1 MQDFTLKKNDL
12 ENALY
17 IVATPIGNLSDITL
31 RALDVL
37 RDVDVVI
44 CEDGRVSASLL
55 KRYNIE
61 GKKIVSY
68 NDHSGE
74 KVRKKILEFLILKK
88 SVALVSDAGT
98 PLISDPGYKLI
109 SFLRKFNQKI
119 IPLPGASALT
129 TAICASGLAS
139 DSFLFVGFLP
149 NSKIQREN
157 FLTGLPRNFTFV
169 FFESSNRI
177 SASLNSLF
185 TIVGNRNVCVAR
197 ELTKLHEE
205 IISDALEV
213 VIKHFTDY
221 ASNLRGEFVVV
232 VEKAQKG
239 DHSFTEGDIKREIA
253 NSIKL
258 GHSLKDL
265 SKNLSEIYD
274 INKRDIYQMAL
285 AEEKARKLELESHK
299 ASQKDEK

>member
-1 MQDFTLKKNDL
+1 MQDFTLKKNEL

-17 IVATPIGNLSDITL
+17 IVATPIGNLGDITL

-37 RDVDVVI
+37 RDVDVIV
-44 CEDGRVSASLL
+44 CEDGRVTASLL

-61 GKKIVSY
+61 GKQTFSY

-74 KVRKKILEFLILKK
+74 KVRKKILEFLMLKK

-109 SFLRKFNQKI
+109 NFLRKFNQKV

-149 NSKIQREN
+149 NTKVQKEN

-169 FFESSNRI
+169 FFESSNRM
-177 SASLNSLF
+177 SVTLETLHKV
-185 TIVGNRNVCVAR
+185 VGNRNVCVAR

-205 IISDALEV
+205 IISDELEV
-213 VIKHFTDY
+213 VIKHFTDN

-239 DHSFTEGDIKREIA
+239 DHAFTQEDIKQEIA
-253 NSIKL
+253 NSIKM

-274 INKRDIYQMAL
+274 MNKRDIYQLAL
-285 AEEKARKLELESHK
+285 AQEKPEI
-299 ASQKDEK
+299 DEK